1 MSLTRYLARCSGLE
15 DAETRA
21 AMQSS
26 KSLVIN
32 TLYLLRLVHQAA
44 GERDLAVLNKLRDQV
59 EICRRHCVSKSSF
72 FYLCPQGDEDVSASP
87 TFGFKDELISLL
99 TGLVWDHAHNQTLVG
114 AELGGV
120 ALLLDCSQIDARNP
134 LITQVRS
141 NEGSRKFH
149 NLLRTF
155 G

>member
-59 EICRRHCVSKSSF
+59 LQIRSLSF
-72 FYLCPQGDEDVSASP
+72 L
-87 TFGFKDELISLL
+87 
-99 TGLVWDHAHNQTLVG
+99 
-114 AELGGV
+114 
-120 ALLLDCSQIDARNP
+120 RNFRD
-134 LITQVRS
+134 T
-141 NEGSRKFH
+141 
-149 NLLRTF
+149 
-155 G
+155 

>member
-21 AMQSS
+21 ALQSS

-59 EICRRHCVSKSSF
+59 LQIRSLSF
-72 FYLCPQGDEDVSASP
+72 L
-87 TFGFKDELISLL
+87 
-99 TGLVWDHAHNQTLVG
+99 
-114 AELGGV
+114 
-120 ALLLDCSQIDARNP
+120 RNFRD
-134 LITQVRS
+134 T
-141 NEGSRKFH
+141 
-149 NLLRTF
+149 
-155 G
+155 